1 MQGPCQQYRA
11 AGCKPA
17 AAALAT
23 ALAGAGRLC
32 ACGSAFASQ
41 RPATFE
47 FSDYY
52 GKRKETP
59 GAFSLNRCLTSQ
71 SYCGL
76 WNWYDRYR
84 ASRKITATAYL
95 DPNLNHTLNS
105 STNTHGGIGVERSLG
120 AMEQLLKV
128 FYYFANSSESATWAS
143 IIRHGDAND
152 IRGIIQKTVDS
163 QKLKHMACH
172 GFHLSH
178 LWSEE
183 VHLLHLDMVVSSVRE
198 KYEPAHPPEEWK

>member
-1 MQGPCQQYRA
+1 M
-11 AGCKPA
+11 
-17 AAALAT
+17 
-23 ALAGAGRLC
+23 
-32 ACGSAFASQ
+32 
-41 RPATFE
+41 
-47 FSDYY
+47 
-52 GKRKETP
+52 
-59 GAFSLNRCLTSQ
+59 
-71 SYCGL
+71 
-76 WNWYDRYR
+76 
-84 ASRKITATAYL
+84 
-95 DPNLNHTLNS
+95 
-105 STNTHGGIGVERSLG
+105 
-120 AMEQLLKV
+120 KV

-172 GFHLSH
+172 GFRLSH